1 MRCSPLPTPCWLP
14 TVPMLWKQWDWMP
27 VWDFSIGTGPGEDPG
42 VGLMEEFRSL
52 AADRFVLSLVNTRS
66 LTGKHFKKTET
77 GAVLM
82 SEEGRK
88 IFLTRWQ
95 ERKQENWNIPFEG
108 KDPLGTFP
116 LCPGSAP
123 GQMAERRSGWISGIF
138 GEVKPC

>member
-1 MRCSPLPTPCWLP
+1 MNALLSFAYTLLAADCAHALEAVGLDASVGFLHR
-14 TVPMLWKQWDWMP
+14 DR
-27 VWDFSIGTGPGEDPG
+27 PGRKSLALD
-42 VGLMEEFRSL
+42 LMEEFRSL

-95 ERKQENWNIPFEG
+95 ERKQEKLEHPFLKEKIPWGLFPYVQALLLAKWLREDLDGYPAFLG
-108 KDPLGTFP
+108 K
-116 LCPGSAP
+116 
-123 GQMAERRSGWISGIF
+123 
-138 GEVKPC
+138 